1 MEFYGF
7 QKNIFYL
14 LDRGLY
20 LRISLIIYLFQW
32 QYDLIWNEWYIVNT
46 LCMTFQV
53 SYICNFRLFVDE

>member
-20 LRISLIIYLFQW
+20 LRISLIIYLFS
-32 QYDLIWNEWYIVNT
+32 DNT
-46 LCMTFQV
+46 
-53 SYICNFRLFVDE
+53 